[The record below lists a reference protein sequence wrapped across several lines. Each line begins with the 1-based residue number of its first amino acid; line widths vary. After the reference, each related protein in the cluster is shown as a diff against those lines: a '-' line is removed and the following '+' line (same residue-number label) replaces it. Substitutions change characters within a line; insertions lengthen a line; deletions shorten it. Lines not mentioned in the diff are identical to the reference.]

1 MSTDNDTES
10 QPTRLLTVTVEGAQ
24 VMDIIGPYNVVT
36 TLLPADTVVELYKQ
50 LMQKR
55 REAAGNSIQIVRSL
69 NDVMK

>member
-1 MSTDNDTES
+1 MANTDTENE

-55 REAAGNSIQIVRSL
+55 REAAGNNIQIVRSL
-69 NDVMK
+69 NDVIK